1 MWLAPDDREHLLRT
15 PGPGGQS
22 YPFGYANGDLSHA
35 VVTSCR
41 ALAIAAQR
49 PHLPLSALGS
59 ADERSAVELDLAV
72 LVGVNGGSHGGKQSQ
87 LIRLKAPP
95 QELVLTRDSFEAE
108 SVLSGD

>member
-1 MWLAPDDREHLLRT
+1 MIANTFYVPRGRVGKAT
-15 PGPGGQS
+15 PLGMQT
-22 YPFGYANGDLSHA
+22 GDLSHA

-95 QELVLTRDSFEAE
+95 RELVLTRDSFEAE